1 MNDEIKDLREKI
13 DEIDNSLFEL
23 ISFRAYLTNEIGK
36 IKKKNNIEIEEKNRE
51 LIILKKLK
59 RKCKE
64 NNIDENLFV
73 EIYKIILTKSKEDQT

>member
-36 IKKKNNIEIEEKNRE
+36 IKKKNNSLYWR
-51 LIILKKLK
+51 
-59 RKCKE
+59 RK
-64 NNIDENLFV
+64 
-73 EIYKIILTKSKEDQT
+73 